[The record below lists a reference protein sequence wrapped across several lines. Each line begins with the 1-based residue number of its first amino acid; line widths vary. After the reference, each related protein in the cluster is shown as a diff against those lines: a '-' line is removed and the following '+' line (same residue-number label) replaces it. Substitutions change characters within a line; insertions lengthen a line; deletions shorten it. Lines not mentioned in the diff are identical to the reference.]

1 MIDILPYVHCEPLNL
16 LNKTFAFEEQPNVEE
31 GMGFNTQIMPAL
43 FHSFPCLSRRTPGPP
58 APTGAPSH
66 ITGGLGSLIKIK
78 QITCKDQ
85 RKWSIPSLKTWQA
98 LGYPNFE
105 QPSVAK
111 AWTQASDSQNNIVL
125 TLPQQPNYSL
135 LQLFWNDYKY
145 YDNHLVQIVLLE

>member
-31 GMGFNTQIMPAL
+31 GMGFSIKIMPAL
-43 FHSFPCLSRRTPGPP
+43 FRFLSLSFSKDSRPP

-85 RKWSIPSLKTWQA
+85 RNWSIPSLKAWLA
-98 LGYPNFE
+98 LGVYNFE
-105 QPSVAK
+105 QPFLAK
-111 AWTQASDSQNNIVL
+111 VRMQASDSQNNIVVM
-125 TLPQQPNYSL
+125 LPQQPNYLASAI
-135 LQLFWNDYKY
+135 QK
-145 YDNHLVQIVLLE
+145 